1 MKPLIFID
9 PGHGGSDPG
18 AVVPGLTEARINLDL
33 GTRVHD
39 LLQTQFDTRAMLSRA
54 TDIYIPVGTR
64 AKMANLSHVS
74 HVVSIHMNSFTS
86 ADASGFE
93 VWKFGKAN
101 ETGRLTKFIQTC
113 LVQAMP
119 MFKDRGIKDSEFMI
133 LKATKAPAC
142 LIEFGFL
149 TDPAFKIFITSPGRI
164 ADLAHLTAK
173 ALWLLTTGG
182 K

>member
-9 PGHGGSDPG
+9 AGHGGSDPG
-18 AVVPGLTEARINLDL
+18 AVVPGLREADLNLKL
-33 GTRVHD
+33 ATKIHD
-39 LLQTQFDTRAMLSRA
+39 LLQTQFDTRAVLSRA

-64 AKMANLSHVS
+64 ANMANLSGVS
-74 HVVSIHMNSFTS
+74 HVVSIHMNSFTN
-86 ADASGFE
+86 ADAAGYE
-93 VWKFGKAN
+93 VWKFGSAT
-101 ETGRLTKFIQTC
+101 ETARLAKFIQTC

-119 MFKDRGIKDSEFMI
+119 MFPNRGIKDSEFMI

-149 TDPAFKIFITSPGRI
+149 TDPAFRIFITRPGQLH
-164 ADLAHLTAK
+164 DLAYVVAK